1 SQAVRVFK
9 NNGAGLFSLASE
21 FADNNDCLT
30 YNIAIGDA
38 DGDGDEDVFMANAGQ
53 STASKGQNR
62 LFLNDGTGTF
72 VEAPAGSVPV
82 KFDDSLDATFVDVNG
97 DGHRDIFVANF
108 GTSHSML
115 INDGTGRYLN
125 QSDVW
130 LPPGLTAYGTAIA
143 QGDMDRDGKIDLFIA
158 NEGTG
163 NPPPGER

>member
-1 SQAVRVFK
+1 SRILWNDGALGFRLRTGALPSILMAATDVRAVDVDKDGDVDLLFSANSQAVRVFK

-72 VEAPAGSVPV
+72 VEAPA
-82 KFDDSLDATFVDVNG
+82 
-97 DGHRDIFVANF
+97 
-108 GTSHSML
+108 
-115 INDGTGRYLN
+115 
-125 QSDVW
+125 
-130 LPPGLTAYGTAIA
+130 
-143 QGDMDRDGKIDLFIA
+143 
-158 NEGTG
+158 
-163 NPPPGER
+163 